1 MSQHKD
7 TIYRSWVPDLV
18 KLPLLVIAMFPHL
31 MLMSLFHSNST
42 FSASFL
48 GIEPEDVQY
57 LLSLMYGSVVVTLMI
72 FSRLF
77 AYFRVRSYIILMCS
91 VSIFI
96 LMSLVF
102 VKDFNTIRIL
112 RILEGIFGVL
122 EGACFLPLI
131 IGQLKT
137 RHARM
142 IAYLFL
148 YSIMLTGGT
157 FTTSIVKSAIVD
169 YGWKE
174 MIYLFMFFHLIVLF
188 IVTALFNRNRLLPKL
203 PLYQIDFASCL
214 FMLIAIHCGSYTLLY
229 GHKLYWFSSPQIILT
244 FVLFLIFSGLFILR
258 QSAAKRPIF
267 HFSIIRYQNVAA
279 GILLFFI
286 FYILRS
292 GINNVYSTM
301 SGVWQWPWEYV
312 LKVQYIN
319 VAGTLL
325 GVISSGYLLTKNVQS
340 KIIFGTGFLL
350 FAVDCAWFTFV
361 FSPDVNLLSVGAPL
375 FLQGVAQGWLFTPL
389 VMYLIN
395 GLPANLV
402 GNGSLVGTSVRF
414 WTTNIG
420 FAVMQN
426 ASFFLNKLH
435 YSHLQQSI
443 VPYSANVQ
451 QVENSYM
458 HKFMLTHNYQIATM
472 LTNNKLDGMIR
483 KQALLLSNMEIF
495 TSLAGLAL
503 LTFIMILLMKP
514 SRILFRKLKLR
525 SPFIVG

>member
-1 MSQHKD
+1 MNQHKD
-7 TIYRSWVPDLV
+7 TIYRQWVPDRI

-31 MLMSLFHSNST
+31 MLMSLFHSNSA

-77 AYFRVRSYIILMCS
+77 AFFRVRSYIILMCS
-91 VSIFI
+91 ISIFI
-96 LMSLVF
+96 LMLLAF
-102 VKDFNTIRIL
+102 IKDFNAIRIL
-112 RILEGIFGVL
+112 RIAEGIFGLL

-148 YSIMLTGGT
+148 YAIMLTGGT
-157 FTTSIVKSAIVD
+157 LTTSLVKSTIVD

-174 MIYLFMFFHLIVLF
+174 MIYLFMAFHLIVLF
-188 IVTALFNRNRLLPKL
+188 IVTALFNKNRLLPRL

-214 FMLIAIHCGSYTLLY
+214 FLLIALHCGSFVLLY
-229 GHKLYWFSSPQIILT
+229 GHKLYWFDSPQVINT
-244 FVLFLIFSGLFILR
+244 FCLFLIFSGLFILK
-258 QSAAKRPIF
+258 QLMEKRPIF
-267 HFSIIRYQNVAA
+267 HFTIIRYRNVAV
-279 GILLFFI
+279 GVLLFFI

-301 SGVWQWPWEYV
+301 SNVWQWPWEYV
-312 LKVQYIN
+312 LNVQYIN

-325 GVISSGYLLTKNVQS
+325 GIVSSGYLLTREIRS
-340 KIIFGTGFLL
+340 KIIFGIGFLI
-350 FAVDCAWFTFV
+350 FAVDSAWFTFI
-361 FSPDVNLLSVGAPL
+361 FSPDVNLLTVGAPL
-375 FLQGVAQGWLFTPL
+375 FVQGFAQGWLFTPL

-402 GNGSLVGTSVRF
+402 GNGSLMGTTVRF

-420 FAVMQN
+420 FAIMQN
-426 ASFFLNKLH
+426 ASFLLNKVH
-435 YSHLQQSI
+435 YSNLQQNI
-443 VPYSANVQ
+443 VPDSPGVQ
-451 QVENSYM
+451 QVVTGYM
-458 HKFMLTHNYQIATM
+458 HKYLPSHNWQIAAT
-472 LTNNKLDGMIR
+472 LTNGKLDGMLR
-483 KQALLLSNMEIF
+483 KQSVLLSNMEIF
-495 TSLAGLAL
+495 TGLMWLAL
-503 LTFIMILLMKP
+503 LTFVVILLMKP
-514 SRILFRKLKLR
+514 SRILFRRLKLR

>member
-7 TIYRSWVPDLV
+7 TIYRNWVPDRA

-42 FSASFL
+42 FTASFL

-57 LLSLMYGSVVVTLMI
+57 LLSMMYGSIVVTLMI

-77 AYFRVRSYIILMCS
+77 AFFRIRSYIILMCS

-96 LMSLVF
+96 LLSLVF
-102 VKDFNTIRIL
+102 VKDFNTILIL

-148 YSIMLTGGT
+148 YSTMLTGGT
-157 FTTSIVKSAIVD
+157 ITTSIVKSAIAD

-188 IVTALFNRNRLLPKL
+188 IVTVLFNRNRLLPKL

-214 FMLIAIHCGSYTLLY
+214 FLLIGIHCGSYALLY
-229 GHKLYWFSSPQIILT
+229 GRKLYWFHSPQIIIT
-244 FVLFLIFSGLFILR
+244 FVLFLVFSGLFILK
-258 QSAAKRPIF
+258 QTLEKRPIF
-267 HFSIIRYQNVAA
+267 HFSIIRYKNVVL
-279 GILLFFI
+279 GVLLFFI

-325 GVISSGYLLTKNVQS
+325 GVISSGYLLTKDVQS
-340 KIIFGTGFLL
+340 KVIFGIGFFL

-375 FLQGVAQGWLFTPL
+375 FLQGIAQGWLITPL
-389 VMYLIN
+389 VMYLIT
-395 GLPANLV
+395 GLPAHLV
-402 GNGSLVGTSVRF
+402 GNGSLVGTTVRF

-426 ASFFLNKLH
+426 ASFFFNKLH
-435 YSHLQQSI
+435 YSYLQQNI
-443 VPYSANVQ
+443 VPYSPNVQ
-451 QVENSYM
+451 QVQSAYM
-458 HKFMLTHNYQIATM
+458 RKFLQTHNYQIATM
-472 LTNNKLDGMIR
+472 LTNNKLDGMVR
-483 KQALLLSNMEIF
+483 KQALLVSNMEIF
-495 TSLAGLAL
+495 TWLAGLAL
-503 LTFIMILLMKP
+503 LTFSVILLVKP
-514 SRILFRKLKLR
+514 SHILFRKLKLR
-525 SPFIVG
+525 SPFIAG

>member
-7 TIYRSWVPDLV
+7 TIYRSWVPNWV

-42 FSASFL
+42 FSASFI
-48 GIEPEDVQY
+48 GIEPEDIQY

-72 FSRLF
+72 FSRFF
-77 AYFRVRSYIILMCS
+77 AFFRVRSYIILMCS
-91 VSIFI
+91 ISIFI
-96 LMSLVF
+96 LFLLAF
-102 VKDFNTIRIL
+102 IKDFNTILVL

-157 FTTSIVKSAIVD
+157 ITTSIVKSTIVD
-169 YGWKE
+169 YCWKE
-174 MIYLFMFFHLIVLF
+174 MIYLFVAFHLIVLF
-188 IVTALFNRNRLLPKL
+188 IVTVLFNRNRLLPKL

-214 FMLIAIHCGSYTLLY
+214 FLLIAIHCGSYALLY
-229 GHKLYWFSSPQIILT
+229 GRKLYWFNSPQIIIT
-244 FVLFLIFSGLFILR
+244 CGLFLVFSGLFIMK
-258 QSAAKRPIF
+258 QTMEKRPIF
-267 HFSIIRYQNVAA
+267 HFSIIRYKNIVS
-279 GILLFFI
+279 GVLLFFI

-301 SGVWQWPWEYV
+301 STVWQWPWEYV
-312 LKVQYIN
+312 LNVQYIN

-325 GVISSGYLLTKNVQS
+325 GIISSGYLLTKNVQS
-340 KIIFGTGFLL
+340 KIIFGIGFLL
-350 FAVDCAWFTFV
+350 FAVDCVWFTFI
-361 FSPDVNLLSVGAPL
+361 FSPDTNLLSVGAPL
-375 FLQGVAQGWLFTPL
+375 FLQGLAQGWLFTPL
-389 VMYLIN
+389 VMFLIT

-443 VPYSANVQ
+443 VPFSSNVQ
-451 QVENSYM
+451 QVQNGYM
-458 HKFMLTHNYQIATM
+458 RKFLQTHNYQIATM
-472 LTNNKLDGMIR
+472 LTNNKLDGMVR

-495 TSLAGLAL
+495 TSLAALAL
-503 LTFIMILLMKP
+503 LTFVLILLMKP

-525 SPFIVG
+525 SPFIAG

>member
-1 MSQHKD
+1 MSPHKD
-7 TIYRSWVPDLV
+7 TIYRMWVPDWV
-18 KLPLLVIAMFPHL
+18 KLPLLVLAMFPHL

-77 AYFRVRSYIILMCS
+77 AFFRVRSYIILMCS
-91 VSIFI
+91 ISIFI
-96 LMSLVF
+96 LMLLV
-102 VKDFNTIRIL
+102 VIKDFNAIRIL
-112 RILEGIFGVL
+112 RIIEGIFGVL

-148 YSIMLTGGT
+148 YATMLTGGT
-157 FTTSIVKSAIVD
+157 ITTSIVKSAIID

-174 MIYLFMFFHLIVLF
+174 MIYLFMAFHLIVLF
-188 IVTALFNRNRLLPKL
+188 IVTALFNKNRLLPKL

-214 FMLIAIHCGSYTLLY
+214 FLLVALHCGSFALLY
-229 GHKLYWFSSPQIILT
+229 GHKLYWFDSPQIIIT
-244 FVLFLIFSGLFILR
+244 FALFLIFSGLFILK
-258 QSAAKRPIF
+258 QLQEKRPIF
-267 HFSIIRYQNVAA
+267 HFTVIRYRNVVA
-279 GILLFFI
+279 GVLLFFI

-292 GINNVYSTM
+292 GVNNVYGTM
-301 SGVWQWPWEYV
+301 SNVWQWPWEYV
-312 LKVQYIN
+312 LNVQYIN

-325 GVISSGYLLTKNVQS
+325 GIISSGYLLTRDVRS
-340 KIIFGTGFLL
+340 KIIFGIGFLL
-350 FAVDCAWFTFV
+350 FAIDCAWFTFV
-361 FSPDVNLLSVGAPL
+361 FSPDVTLLAVGAPL
-375 FLQGVAQGWLFTPL
+375 FVQGIAQGWLFTPL
-389 VMYLIN
+389 VMYLIT

-402 GNGSLVGTSVRF
+402 GNGSLMGTSVRF

-426 ASFFLNKLH
+426 ASFFLNKVH
-435 YSHLQQSI
+435 YSNLQQNI

-451 QVENSYM
+451 QVVSG
-458 HKFMLTHNYQIATM
+458 FMRKYLPTHNYQIATM
-472 LTNNKLDGMIR
+472 LTNNKLDGMVR
-483 KQALLLSNMEIF
+483 KQSILLSNMEIF
-495 TSLAGLAL
+495 TYLSYLAL
-503 LTFIMILLMKP
+503 FTFLMILLMKP
-514 SRILFRKLKLR
+514 SRILYRKLKLR

>member
-1 MSQHKD
+1 MTTHKE
-7 TIYRSWVPDLV
+7 TIYRPWVADWI
-18 KLPLLVIAMFPHL
+18 KLPLLVLAMFPHL

-91 VSIFI
+91 ISIFI
-96 LMSLVF
+96 LLLLAF
-102 VKDFNTIRIL
+102 IKDFHVILGL

-131 IGQLKT
+131 MGQLNT

-157 FTTSIVKSAIVD
+157 ITTSIVKPAIVD
-169 YGWKE
+169 YGWRE
-174 MIYLFMFFHLIVLF
+174 MIYLFMAFHLFVLF
-188 IVTALFNRNRLLPKL
+188 IVTMLFNRNRLLPKL

-214 FMLIAIHCGSYTLLY
+214 FLLVALHSGSYALLY
-229 GHKLYWFSSPQIILT
+229 GRKLYWFDSLEIIAACCM
-244 FVLFLIFSGLFILR
+244 FLIFSGLFILK
-258 QSAAKRPIF
+258 QLKEKRPIF
-267 HFSIIRYQNVAA
+267 HFSIIRYLNVVA
-279 GILLFFI
+279 GVLLFFV

-312 LKVQYIN
+312 LNVQYIN
-319 VAGTLL
+319 VVGTLL
-325 GVISSGYLLTKNVQS
+325 GVVSSGFLLTREVRS
-340 KIIFGTGFLL
+340 KTIFGIGFLL
-350 FAVDCAWFTFV
+350 FAIDCAWFTFV
-361 FSPDVNLLSVGAPL
+361 FSPDVNLLTVGAPL
-375 FLQGVAQGWLFTPL
+375 FLQGFAQGWLFTPL
-389 VMYLIN
+389 VMYLLT

-402 GNGSLVGTSVRF
+402 GNGSLMGTSVRF

-426 ASFFLNKLH
+426 TTFIINKLH

-443 VPYSANVQ
+443 VPYSPNVQ
-451 QVENSYM
+451 QVVAGYMRKFLSAHNSQ
-458 HKFMLTHNYQIATM
+458 TATT
-472 LTNNKLDGMIR
+472 LTNGKLDSLVR
-483 KQALLLSNMEIF
+483 KQAILLSNMEIF
-495 TSLAGLAL
+495 TGLMWLAL
-503 LTFIMILLMKP
+503 FTLLMILLMKP

-525 SPFIVG
+525 SPFIAG